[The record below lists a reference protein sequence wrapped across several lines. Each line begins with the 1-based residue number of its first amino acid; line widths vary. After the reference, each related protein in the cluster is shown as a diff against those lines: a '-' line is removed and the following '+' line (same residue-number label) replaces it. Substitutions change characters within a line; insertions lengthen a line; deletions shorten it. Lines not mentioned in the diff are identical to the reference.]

1 MGDSGGIYHTD
12 RVRIVV
18 VVVAVKYFCAGLL
31 SSASTG
37 H

>member
-1 MGDSGGIYHTD
+1 
-12 RVRIVV
+12 VRIVV